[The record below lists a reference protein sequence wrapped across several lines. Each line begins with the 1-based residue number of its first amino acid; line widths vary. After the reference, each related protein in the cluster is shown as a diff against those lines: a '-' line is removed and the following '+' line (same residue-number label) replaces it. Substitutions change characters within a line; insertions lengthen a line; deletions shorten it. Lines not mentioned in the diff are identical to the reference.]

1 MSLLQVVVM
10 ATAVCDF
17 AGRSLAL
24 RGLPFP
30 QVARVYD
37 ESRPLL
43 LESGE
48 TLAPVDVA
56 YHTYGRLNADG
67 SNAVL
72 VCHAM
77 TGDAYVARPG
87 EGDLPAGW
95 WQDLFGPGAPLDA
108 RRYFIICSNILGS
121 CYGTT
126 GPSST
131 NPLTGRPFGPDF
143 PSISIRDIVRV
154 QKALLDQL
162 GVKQLA
168 LAIGGSLGGMQVLEW
183 ALLFPERV
191 GAIATIATAVRHSD
205 WAIGLNEAARVAI
218 TSDPEWLGGRYHRQ
232 PKRGLALARM
242 VAMLSYR
249 HYDSYNQN
257 FDRSADAG
265 DKNFDDPFEGQR
277 RFAVESYLRYQGQ
290 KLVNR
295 FDANCYLTIS
305 RAMDAHDITR
315 GRGNLAE
322 VLGRIQVPSL
332 CVGINSDLLYPDADQ
347 RQMAAMMPQGRY
359 DQISSIHGHDAF
371 LIEFDQ
377 MQRIL
382 GSFLSDLETAA

>member
-1 MSLLQVVVM
+1 MN
-10 ATAVCDF
+10 AAVCDF
-17 AGRSLAL
+17 AGRSLAW
-24 RGLPFP
+24 RGLPTP
-30 QVARVYD
+30 SVVRVYD
-37 ESRPLL
+37 ESRPLE
-43 LESGE
+43 LESGQ

-56 YHTYGRLNADG
+56 YHTYGRLNPEG

-77 TGDAYVARPG
+77 TGDAYVARPDG
-87 EGDLPAGW
+87 ADCPPGW
-95 WQDLFGPGAPLDA
+95 WQDLFGPGAPLDS
-108 RRYFIICSNILGS
+108 RKYFIICSNILGS

-126 GPSST
+126 GPSSLH
-131 NPLTGRPFGPDF
+131 PITGRPFGPDF
-143 PSISIRDIVRV
+143 PAVGIRDMVRV
-154 QKALLDQL
+154 QKALLDHL
-162 GVKQLA
+162 GVRQLA

-191 GAIATIATAVRHSD
+191 RAIATIATAVRHSD
-205 WAIGLNEAARVAI
+205 WAIGLNEAARLAI
-218 TSDPEWLGGRYHRQ
+218 TSDPEWLGGRYREQ

-242 VAMLSYR
+242 MAMLSYR

-265 DKNFDDPFEGQR
+265 EKAFDDPFEGKR

-315 GRGNLAE
+315 GRGCLRTTLA
-322 VLGRIQVPSL
+322 RIKVPALS
-332 CVGINSDLLYPDADQ
+332 VGISSDLLYPDADQ
-347 RQMAAMMPQGRY
+347 RNLADLLPRGRY
-359 DQISSIHGHDAF
+359 ARINSIHGHDAF

-377 MQRIL
+377 MQNIL
-382 GSFLSDLETAA
+382 GEFLKELEHAA